1 MLKIFSK
8 KCAKPKKKS
17 HRSTPINIR
26 SIFLIDQMRIIVVV
40 YRQTLVDTVTNVQS
54 VSRGTWLELV
64 SCIVIRTYTDE
75 FTASHLWPSKAF
87 PLQLISV
94 LLEHFVVRP
103 CQHFIP
109 TFESLTQGG
118 PFDVNVLHFIAH
130 QTTISGALI
139 EMLMGV
145 IHIRSFTADVTVHSA
160 GEESSCFDF

>member
-1 MLKIFSK
+1 
-8 KCAKPKKKS
+8 
-17 HRSTPINIR
+17 
-26 SIFLIDQMRIIVVV
+26 MRIIVVV

-64 SCIVIRTYTDE
+64 SCILIRTYTNE

-94 LLEHFVVRP
+94 LLEHLVVRP

-139 EMLMGV
+139 EMLMGD
-145 IHIRSFTADVTVHSA
+145 IHIRSFTADVTVRSA
-160 GEESSCFDF
+160 GEESSCVDFQWTFIYLFIDNN